1 MIREIHYDRFYTV
14 KKRKI
19 NLVYTLELS
28 QIFDFQRSTTKL
40 DKRSRPTVGKPENLA
55 LTVVSKVV
63 LYFLNK

>member
-1 MIREIHYDRFYTV
+1 V